1 MADAIALMS
10 GIGSGIDG
18 MLYKMHPD
26 AVTIL
31 RLNTDDMSA
40 IMGQIVEYVDKTTQ

>member
-18 MLYKMHPD
+18 MLYHIHPD
-26 AVTIL
+26 AVTLLKI
-31 RLNTDDMSA
+31 NTDDMSA
-40 IMGQIVEYVDKTTQ
+40 IMGQIAEYVDKTTQ